1 MDGIVEFT
9 GGQALRATFA
19 VWDGGNLERA
29 GIKAFSPSWLE
40 MNLEA

>member
-1 MDGIVEFT
+1 MDGAMQFT
-9 GGQALRATFA
+9 AGQAFRTTFA

-40 MNLEA
+40 LTLDA